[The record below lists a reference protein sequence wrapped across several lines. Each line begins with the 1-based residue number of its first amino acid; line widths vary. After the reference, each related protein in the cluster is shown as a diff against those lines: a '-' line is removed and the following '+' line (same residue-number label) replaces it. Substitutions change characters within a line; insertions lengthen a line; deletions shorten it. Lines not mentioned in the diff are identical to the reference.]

1 MKLNLKLLKQAAA
14 LAKPYWSSKEGR
26 KSYWMI
32 ALLIVLLLADTQ
44 LNVWF
49 NRQSGEFTSALAAR
63 DGARFW
69 HSIRYYLLLLLI
81 AVPEYSAYYYARDR
95 MGLSWRRALTNGVL
109 QKYFKNHAFYRLHN
123 EGEIDNPDQRI
134 ADDIYSITSQSVNF
148 LLIVAAA
155 VFQVVAFSRVL
166 WNISGN
172 LLLMVAGYAMVTT
185 LLTYGVFGSRM
196 VKIYYQQRRKE
207 ADFRFGLVRIREN
220 AEFIAL
226 YHGEKQEMKRVIGLF
241 GVLYQNYLSLF
252 RWQFGLN
259 FFQYTHTLLIA
270 LLPSVIIAPRVL
282 SGSLE
287 VGRIVEATG
296 AFSAI
301 MGSLTILVDNMEDLS
316 RFAAGISRVRA
327 LNRSLKKLSV
337 PPSGEEQIALVE
349 SDRLNF
355 DNVTLHTPNHE
366 RTLIRDL
373 TASIPC
379 GESLMIVGGS
389 GLGKSSLLRMMAG
402 LWTCGA
408 GTLERPSA
416 DDLLFLPQH
425 AYMIVGSLRQQL
437 AYPNLDRELT
447 DEDLRDILARVNLP
461 DMEERCGGFDKEL
474 DFEKILSVGERQ
486 RLAFARVLLKNP
498 RYVLLD
504 EATSALDRENE
515 EALYQELSSTQATIV
530 SVTHHPSL
538 AKFHSQVLELK
549 PNGEWSVY
557 PASQFQL
564 TEDLV

>member
-26 KSYWMI
+26 KSYWMV

-95 MGLSWRRALTNGVL
+95 MGLSWRRALTNTVL

-172 LLLMVAGYAMVTT
+172 LLLMVAGYATVTT

-196 VKIYYQQRRKE
+196 VKLYYEQRRKE

-226 YHGEKQEMKRVIGLF
+226 YHGEKQELKRVVGLF
-241 GVLYQNYLSLF
+241 SVLYQNYMSLF

-327 LNRSLKKLSV
+327 LNRTLRKLSV
-337 PPSGEEQIALVE
+337 PPSGDEQIALVE

-373 TASIPC
+373 RASVPS

-402 LWTCGA
+402 LWTSGA

-437 AYPNLDRELT
+437 AYPNLDRELS

-515 EALYQELSSTQATIV
+515 EALYQELASTQATIV

>member
-1 MKLNLKLLKQAAA
+1 
-14 LAKPYWSSKEGR
+14 
-26 KSYWMI
+26 
-32 ALLIVLLLADTQ
+32 
-44 LNVWF
+44 
-49 NRQSGEFTSALAAR
+49 
-63 DGARFW
+63 
-69 HSIRYYLLLLLI
+69 LLLLV

-95 MGLSWRRALTNGVL
+95 IGLNWRRALTRRFL
-109 QKYFKNHAFYRLHN
+109 SQYFKNHAYYRLN
-123 EGEIDNPDQRI
+123 TDASIDNPDQRI
-134 ADDIYSITSQSVNF
+134 ADDIYSITTQSVNF
-148 LLIVAAA
+148 LLILASA
-155 VFQVVAFSRVL
+155 VFTVVAFGRVL
-166 WNISGN
+166 WKISGY
-172 LLLMVAGYAMVTT
+172 LILFLVVYATITT

-196 VKIYYQQRRKE
+196 VTLHYHQRRKE
-207 ADFRFGLVRIREN
+207 ADFRFGLVRVREN

-226 YHGEKQEMKRVIGLF
+226 YHGEKQELHRVQGLF
-241 GVLYQNYLSLF
+241 GALYDNYTRLI

-259 FFQYTHTLLIA
+259 FFQYTHTLLML
-270 LLPSVIIAPRVL
+270 LLPSVVIAPRVL

-316 RFAAGISRVRA
+316 RYAAGISRVRT
-327 LNRSLKKLSV
+327 LNKSLKKAV
-337 PPSGEEQIALVE
+337 NGARSGREQIAMVE
-349 SDRLNF
+349 GEELNF
-355 DNVTLHTPNHE
+355 DNVTLHTPNYE
-366 RTLIRDL
+366 RMLIKDL

-402 LWTCGA
+402 LWSCGA
-408 GTLERPSA
+408 GTLERPSP

-437 AYPNLDRELT
+437 SYPNLDRELP
-447 DEDLRDILARVNLP
+447 DEELRDILARVNLR
-461 DMEERCGGFDKEL
+461 DLEERSGGFDHEL

-486 RLAFARVLLKNP
+486 RLAFGRVLLKNP

-515 EALYQELSSTQATIV
+515 DMLYQELAASSATMI

-538 AKFHSQVLELK
+538 AKYHSTVLELK
-549 PNGEWSVY
+549 ANGNWKLY
-557 PASQFQL
+557 PASKLQL
-564 TEDLV
+564 TENLV